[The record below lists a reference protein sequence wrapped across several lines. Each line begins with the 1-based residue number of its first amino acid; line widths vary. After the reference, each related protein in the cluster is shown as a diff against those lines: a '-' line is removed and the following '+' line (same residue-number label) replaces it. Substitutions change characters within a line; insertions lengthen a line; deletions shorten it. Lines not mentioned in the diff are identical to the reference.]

1 MAIQTIYLAGG
12 CFWGTQKFFDQFAG
26 VVGTQVGYANGPT
39 ENPSYREVCASS
51 GHAET
56 VRIDF
61 DEELISL
68 ERLLDYYFTVI
79 DPTAYHRQGPD
90 TGIQYRT
97 GIYYTDAALLPRL
110 EKRYAEEQEKYS
122 AKLETELL
130 PLQNFYPAEEYHQK
144 YLDKN
149 PDGYCHIPK
158 SYMHLES

>member
-1 MAIQTIYLAGG
+1 MAVQSIYLAGG

-26 VVGTQVGYANGPT
+26 VVGTQVGYANGAT
-39 ENPSYREVCASS
+39 ADPSYREVCAGS

-61 DEELISL
+61 DEERISL
-68 ERLLDYYFTVI
+68 EQLLDYFFIVI

-97 GIYYTDAALLPRL
+97 GIYYTDPALLPRL
-110 EKRYAEEQEKYS
+110 EKRYAAEQEKYRQ
-122 AKLETELL
+122 KLETELL
-130 PLQNFYPAEEYHQK
+130 PLANFYPAEEYHQK
-144 YLDKN
+144 YLEKN

-158 SYMHLES
+158 RYMHLEE

>member
-1 MAIQTIYLAGG
+1 MAIQSIYLAGG

-39 ENPSYREVCASS
+39 ADPSYREVCASS

-61 DEELISL
+61 DDEMISL

-97 GIYYTDAALLPRL
+97 GIYYTDPALLPRL
-110 EKRYAEEQEKYS
+110 QKRYDEEQAKYR
-122 AKLETELL
+122 ARLETELL
-130 PLQNFYPAEEYHQK
+130 PLENFYPAEEYHQK
-144 YLDKN
+144 YLEKN

-158 SYMHLES
+158 SYMNLES